1 MNKNALADKLLASR
15 RLPPVAPNG
24 DSPIASIVPTGSKL
38 SEAASYL
45 KSARICL
52 LTWVRANYVNSDNVD
67 QNTDHVRE
75 LLAIANSLEGT
86 RATLDVKASILE
98 K

>member
-1 MNKNALADKLLASR
+1 MDKNTLANKLLASR
-15 RLPPVAPNG
+15 HLPPIAPNG
-24 DSPIASIVPTGSKL
+24 DKPDGAVYGSKL

-52 LTWVRANYVNSDNVD
+52 LTWVRQNYVNAPNVD
-67 QNTDHVRE
+67 HNTEDVRE
-75 LLAIANSLEGT
+75 LLSMAQDLEDT
-86 RATLDVKASILE
+86 RAKLDVKASILG

>member
-1 MNKNALADKLLASR
+1 MEKNALANKLLASR
-15 RLPPVAPNG
+15 RLPPVSPNG
-24 DSPIASIVPTGSKL
+24 DGPMVHNGSKL

-52 LTWVRANYVNSDNVD
+52 LTWVRNNYVSAENVD
-67 QNTDHVRE
+67 NHTDDVRE
-75 LLAIANSLEGT
+75 LLAIAQSLENT
-86 RATLDVKASILE
+86 RAALDVKASIHG